1 MRYTWV
7 EYNTTSQKL
16 LLDVMTVSM
25 NALHRWARPH
35 RTYTMNLVGFIYSYT
50 RRHALCAVGGMG
62 GAALNTSPA
71 ATGREC
77 HPGAEARTT
86 QDIGRLSP
94 HDDSGLT
101 WPIPCGIRDSTA
113 QRLAVVAVASLAP
126 LIFHNLEEFSFSAK
140 KKKKKKNSQFGSNVE
155 GVYPDS

>member
-1 MRYTWV
+1 MLYTWLG
-7 EYNTTSQKL
+7 TSASYL
-16 LLDVMTVSM
+16 
-25 NALHRWARPH
+25 
-35 RTYTMNLVGFIYSYT
+35 YTMNLGGFISTT
-50 RRHALCAVGGMG
+50 RRAWCVVGGVA
-62 GAALNTSPA
+62 GAALDTSPA

>member
-1 MRYTWV
+1 MNVFRHEIHHVT
-7 EYNTTSQKL
+7 EASAGRDDSINECSTSL
-16 LLDVMTVSM
+16 GTSASHVHHESC
-25 NALHRWARPH
+25 P
-35 RTYTMNLVGFIYSYT
+35 
-50 RRHALCAVGGMG
+50 RRRALCVVGGMG

-126 LIFHNLEEFSFSAK
+126 LIFHNLEEFSFSAQK
-140 KKKKKKNSQFGSNVE
+140 EEEEEEFSFWK
-155 GVYPDS
+155 

>member
-1 MRYTWV
+1 M
-7 EYNTTSQKL
+7 SQKL

-35 RTYTMNLVGFIYSYT
+35 RTYTMNLAGFIYSYT
-50 RRHALCAVGGMG
+50 RRRALCVVGGMG

-101 WPIPCGIRDSTA
+101 WPIPCGIGD
-113 QRLAVVAVASLAP
+113 
-126 LIFHNLEEFSFSAK
+126 
-140 KKKKKKNSQFGSNVE
+140 
-155 GVYPDS
+155 

>member
-1 MRYTWV
+1 MFADKSMPVLYA
-7 EYNTTSQKL
+7 ECNTRQSVCRVFLVLCRVHLALGKS
-16 LLDVMTVSM
+16 TVSRS
-25 NALHRWARPH
+25 A
-35 RTYTMNLVGFIYSYT
+35 
-50 RRHALCAVGGMG
+50 
-62 GAALNTSPA
+62 GAQ
-71 ATGREC
+71 
-77 HPGAEARTT
+77 ARTT
-86 QDIGRLSP
+86 HDIGRLSP